1 MQNKAVNGSRRLRGF
16 WNHNCFAAA
25 PLPLSLAAG
34 NEDAFVNEVDTNPF
48 AASEHSETKSTTV
61 PSSGFGCLT
70 AILGAFSGLIIAS
83 WWESRIF
90 AAMRAR
96 DPTATIDFLPVGTFW
111 GFVFGGIL
119 GLFAG
124 KLYRRIQVAKRDS
137 QTKE

>member
-1 MQNKAVNGSRRLRGF
+1 M
-16 WNHNCFAAA
+16 
-25 PLPLSLAAG
+25 LSLAAE
-34 NEDAFVNEVDTNPF
+34 NEDAFVNEGDTNPF
-48 AASEHSETKSTTV
+48 AASEHSETKSNTV

-111 GFVFGGIL
+111 GFVLGGIL

-124 KLYRRIQVAKRDS
+124 KLYRGIQVAKHDS

>member
-1 MQNKAVNGSRRLRGF
+1 M
-16 WNHNCFAAA
+16 
-25 PLPLSLAAG
+25 
-34 NEDAFVNEVDTNPF
+34 NEGDTNPF
-48 AASEHSETKSTTV
+48 AASEHSETKSNTV

-96 DPTATIDFLPVGTFW
+96 DPTATIDFLPVGTCW
-111 GFVFGGIL
+111 GFVLGGIL

-124 KLYRRIQVAKRDS
+124 KLYRGIQVAKHDS